1 MAIGDN
7 QHGKHNCE
15 RRMASAAH
23 ELKNPVEA
31 INSLVYL
38 LQQNSSLDKQARR
51 YVRQLTEELER
62 IRHLI
67 NQTLRDYRGSAE
79 RVTLPLRK
87 VLDTILAFYGHKI
100 QFKQITV
107 AKRYTCD
114 GLIEAFPEELRQ
126 VFTNLVVNAL
136 EALPLRAGGRLVI
149 HISNSR
155 EWVKSQR
162 TGVRVVI
169 ADNGSGIQ
177 KEHCEQIFKPHFTTK
192 EKGTGLG
199 LWVSAGIIRKLG
211 GSIRVRSRTQPGRTG
226 TVFSVFLPA
235 NRLAQSRSEQ
245 YMAHTSEL
253 QFAA

>member
-1 MAIGDN
+1 MA
-7 QHGKHNCE
+7 
-15 RRMASAAH
+15 AAAR

-31 INSLVYL
+31 MTNLVYL
-38 LQQNSSLDKQARR
+38 LQQNSSLDEQAQQR
-51 YVRQLTEELER
+51 VNQLTDELKR
-62 IRHLI
+62 IRHII
-67 NQTLRDYRGSAE
+67 NQTLGEYRASVNRTA
-79 RVTLPLRK
+79 VPLRK
-87 VLDTILAFYGHKI
+87 VLDTILAFYRHKI
-100 QFKQITV
+100 QFKQIV
-107 AKRYTCD
+107 IQKRYTFD
-114 GLIEAFPEELRQ
+114 GLVEAFPEEVRQ

-136 EALPLRAGGRLVI
+136 EALPLREGGRLVI

-155 EWVKSQR
+155 EWIKPQR

-211 GSIRVRSRTQPGRTG
+211 GSIRVRSRTQPGRNG
-226 TVFSVFLPA
+226 TVFSVFLPS
-235 NRLAQSRSEQ
+235 NLLAQSRSE
-245 YMAHTSEL
+245 YMAYGSEL